1 MMTDISHITDVRVL
15 GAATRAAKTPA
26 ATAGA
31 AAPREDTPTSGL
43 AAVDIAG
50 FSSVLFVATGTGAG
64 ALTLSV
70 KHGDE
75 PDALEDALDDCL
87 IHDDDADT
95 TATTQKLG
103 YIGARRYVQLV
114 GATAG
119 VVILQRPAV
128 MPV

>member
-1 MMTDISHITDVRVL
+1 MMTDISHITEVRVL
-15 GAATRAAKTPA
+15 AAATRVAKAP

-31 AAPREDTPTSGL
+31 AAPREDTPASGT

-75 PDALEDALDDCL
+75 PDELEDALEDCL
-87 IHDDDADT
+87 IHEDEVDT
-95 TATTQKLG
+95 AATTQKLG

-114 GATAG
+114 GATSG